1 MNKAQRTRQ
10 LIVEK
15 TAPVFNVKG
24 YAGTSLTDMTEATGL
39 TKGSVYG
46 NFANKEE
53 VALAAFDHNWQQAQD
68 AVRAAMEK
76 QRTNQAKLLALI
88 GFYRQLPDDFPVG
101 GCPLLNTAVEAD
113 DTHAGLRAR
122 AAQAFIG
129 WKKNLVD
136 VIEAGIAAKEF
147 RKDVDAEHTAV
158 TLIAMIEGALMVSQL
173 TGDPRYTA
181 TVMVAV
187 EKTVRALA

>member
-24 YAGTSLTDMTEATGL
+24 YAGTSLSDMTEATGL

-53 VALAAFDHNWQQAQD
+53 VALAAFDHNWRQAQD

-76 QRTNQAKLLALI
+76 QRTSKAKLLALT
-88 GFYRQLPDDFPVG
+88 GFYQHLPDEFPV
-101 GCPLLNTAVEAD
+101 
-113 DTHAGLRAR
+113 
-122 AAQAFIG
+122 
-129 WKKNLVD
+129 
-136 VIEAGIAAKEF
+136 
-147 RKDVDAEHTAV
+147 
-158 TLIAMIEGALMVSQL
+158 
-173 TGDPRYTA
+173 
-181 TVMVAV
+181 
-187 EKTVRALA
+187 